1 MNRDEMQIT
10 LTLEGKE
17 NAVDITLKSQK
28 SGLPLGKLNY
38 AMAFVALLLSALL
51 IHATFRA
58 SRGYERVNEA
68 TENYITWE
76 QSATSI
82 RDATD
87 YLTEQARNF
96 VMTGENIYL
105 QNYFMEVNV
114 TKRRETAMENLHGP
128 ASGEAFAKLEDAMRQ
143 SEAQM
148 SLEYYAMRLTLSA
161 YGYAPADFPSE
172 LRSVTLLSRDAS
184 LSSAEKQE
192 RAKQMVLNSDYL
204 EKKAAIDEDLN
215 AYLKSLELG
224 TKNQQ
229 AAASNEMRG
238 LLETQRL
245 LVFALIALFI
255 IVIMMNSILIISP
268 LMKGI
273 LNIRT
278 EQPIPISGSY
288 EFQYLARTY
297 NLMFESS
304 QKKTDALAYEA
315 SHDKLTGLYNRVGYE
330 NILKSTDM
338 TSCALLL
345 IDVDKFKSVNDTYGH
360 DMGDRVLRQI
370 ATVLHDSFRSGDFV
384 CRIGG
389 DEFATIMVNSGSQ
402 YTDLIRG
409 KVQRINDKLQH
420 PTDDLPPSSV
430 SVGVAFGDEKA
441 GTGSISK
448 DADLALYLVKE
459 NGRCGVE
466 FFQPYLAAN
475 SAALPPKE

>member
-1 MNRDEMQIT
+1 MNFT
-10 LTLEGKE
+10 LRPG
-17 NAVDITLKSQK
+17 QG
-28 SGLPLGKLNY
+28 GLPLGKLNY
-38 AMAFVALLLSALL
+38 AMAAVALVISALL
-51 IHATFRA
+51 IHATFSA
-58 SRGYERVNEA
+58 SRGYERVSAA
-68 TENYITWE
+68 TENYIAWE
-76 QSATSI
+76 QSASSI

-96 VMTGENIYL
+96 VMTGEKIYL
-105 QNYFMEVNV
+105 QNYFMEINV
-114 TKRRETAMENLHGP
+114 TRRRETAMETLRGP
-128 ASGEAFAKLEDAMRQ
+128 ASGESFAKLEDAMRQ

-161 YGYAPADFPSE
+161 YGYDPEDFPAE
-172 LRSVTLLSRDAS
+172 LRSVTLLSKDAS
-184 LSSAEKQE
+184 LSRAEKQA
-192 RAKQMVLNSDYL
+192 RAQSMVLDSDYL

-215 AYLKSLELG
+215 SYLKSLENG
-224 TKNQQ
+224 TRNQQ
-229 AAASNEMRG
+229 AQASDEMRG
-238 LLETQRL
+238 LLEAQRL
-245 LVFALIALFI
+245 LVFALVALFI
-255 IVIMMNSILIISP
+255 IVIMMNSFLIITP

-330 NILKSTDM
+330 DILKNTDM
-338 TSCALLL
+338 ANSALLL

-370 ATVLHDSFRSGDFV
+370 AAVLHDSFRAGDFV

-389 DEFATIMVNSGSQ
+389 DEFAAIMVNSSAQ
-402 YTDLIRG
+402 YADLIRG
-409 KVQRINDKLQH
+409 KIERINDKLQH
-420 PTDDLPPSSV
+420 PADDLPPISV
-430 SVGVAFGDEKA
+430 SVGVAFGNESG

-448 DADLALYLVKE
+448 DADLALYQVKE
-459 NGRCGVE
+459 HGRCGVE
-466 FFQPYLAAN
+466 FFHPALLIA
-475 SAALPPKE
+475 AALPEA